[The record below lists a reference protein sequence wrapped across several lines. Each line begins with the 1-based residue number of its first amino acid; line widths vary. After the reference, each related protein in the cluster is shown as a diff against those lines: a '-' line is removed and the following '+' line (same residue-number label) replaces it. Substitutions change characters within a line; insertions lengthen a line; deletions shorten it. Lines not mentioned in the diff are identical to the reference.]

1 MGSYNSINFTK
12 LIVNGIPYDKAY
24 VGSKILFGNNNPF
37 TLEITGYKDGNDRA
51 SLYYRKGSNTQE
63 NCTFYITCGNNT
75 YTKHATNTTGS
86 YLKDDNNNR
95 VYFYSGDKI
104 KIKVVYDNNDT
115 PVVGS
120 NIYGAGI
127 ALSGCYYKVYGD
139 LSTYNANSFYSS
151 MLSTGNSG
159 VAVDGLT
166 DISGIMWSDTVSQF
180 CYYYMF
186 YGQSNLAGA
195 VDLPA
200 TTLAFRCYTRMFYHT
215 GVTDITMHALDYSSQ
230 DVATASPGGF
240 NQFVMTDTQPT
251 NGGVFRLP
259 AGNNLA
265 QFSSIEGKAP
275 DASDQKWTILID
287 YSKKYFTIQS
297 LVDNNTITFTKYN
310 QKSNYV
316 TADKPIQYSKDLTTW
331 NNISFVT
338 DNSSQIVLNSGEK
351 LYLKGTN
358 SAYGEKISSNLTSA
372 NIQSSGN
379 IDVMGNVMSLIYGD
393 NFIGNNT
400 ISATHTFASLFRNN
414 NKLINAKD
422 LVLPAMSLTQECY
435 NSMFS
440 GCTSLT
446 TAPELPATTLS
457 IQCYNSMF
465 NGCTSLTTAPALPA
479 TTLAD
484 YCYSSMFSG
493 CTSLVTAPALP
504 ATTLAARCYYFMF
517 RKCNSLTTAPE
528 LPATTLTD
536 YCYYYMF
543 NSCTSLNYVK
553 AMFTST
559 TQSNYK
565 SSLDY
570 WLNSVSSTGT
580 FVKNSEATWANSE
593 CGIPSG
599 WTVTTASA

>member
-12 LIVNGIPYDKAY
+12 LIVNGIPYNKAY
-24 VGSKILFGNNNPF
+24 MGSKLLFENNNPF
-37 TLEITGYKDGNDRA
+37 TLEITGYKDGNSRA
-51 SLYYRKGSNTQE
+51 SLYYRKGTNTQE
-63 NCTFYITCGNNT
+63 NCTFYITCGNTT
-75 YTKHATNTTGS
+75 YTKRSTNTTGT
-86 YLKDDNNNR
+86 YLTDDNNQR
-95 VYFYSGDKI
+95 VYFHEGDKI

-240 NQFVMTDTQPT
+240 NQFVMTDTQPV

-259 AGNNLA
+259 SGNNLG
-265 QFSSIEGKAP
+265 QFAYIENRATN
-275 DASDQKWTILID
+275 AEDQKWSIQSID

-297 LVDNNTITFTKYN
+297 LEDNNTITFTKYN
-310 QKSNYV
+310 KNSNKI

-358 SAYGEKISSNLTSA
+358 SAYGETISGFYTSAA

-379 IDVMGNVMSLIYGD
+379 IDVMGNIMSLIYGD
-393 NFIGNNT
+393 NFENNST
-400 ISATHTFASLFRNN
+400 ISSNRTFTNLFRNN
-414 NKLINAKD
+414 NKLTNAKD
-422 LVLPAMSLTQECY
+422 LVLPTTSLTTGCY
-435 NSMFS
+435 QQMFY

-446 TAPELPATTLS
+446 TAPELPATTLVNS
-457 IQCYNSMF
+457 CYDSMF
-465 NGCTSLTTAPALPA
+465 YG
-479 TTLAD
+479 
-484 YCYSSMFSG
+484 
-493 CTSLVTAPALP
+493 
-504 ATTLAARCYYFMF
+504 
-517 RKCNSLTTAPE
+517 
-528 LPATTLTD
+528 
-536 YCYYYMF
+536 
-543 NSCTSLNYVK
+543 CTSLNYVK
-553 AMFTST
+553 AMFTT
-559 TQSNYK
+559 TPSSSYTSNWV
-565 SSLDY
+565 SG
-570 WLNSVSSTGT
+570 VSSTGT
-580 FVKNSEATWANSE
+580 FVKNSSATWDVTGAN
-593 CGIPSG
+593 GIPSG